1 MHVIY
6 ISKYMKDGV
15 MIADRFCIYDKRSPA
30 DDLKCFDPVIN
41 LEDSKAG
48 SVSITLPV
56 SHVAY
61 NYIVK
66 SKTMLSVYRLDDD
79 PNYEGNLLETL
90 IFEGPVRKETTTF
103 NKDKNIYVEGFF
115 SFLNETIQP
124 RREFF
129 NVTLHDFMSALISTH
144 NERMVNEPT
153 KQFILGNVEINYP
166 DVDQKGTNKSEY
178 ESTNFG
184 TTMEYFL
191 SIQEKYGGHYI
202 FSKEGGTYRIDYVK
216 DLPRNENQEILF
228 GENLLDLMS
237 ENDLT
242 DICSAVVPISSISGT
257 SLGTVG
263 EVIVSTDTSKI
274 PSRYHLNPETDEA
287 NRSNSGVYENWGTP
301 QQKLIAR
308 IYDGR
313 RLVQKD
319 GDSTRGAYDIGPLGS
334 VGDGNH
340 VIRYFV
346 DGSVDRVYLSSRLD
360 TGGFNGFW
368 CFYAYDHATD
378 LLDYRELDQNEEHW
392 DSIVDEEIDIS
403 YSSSGAK
410 HYTDRSNGSVGEIL
424 IGGYGSGIPT
434 AIKASKYSY
443 ASDPEVG
450 DILMTY
456 GYTAEGVTGQ
466 IWYNQFLYRDQNQDP
481 TYYGDP
487 HDHGAPY
494 PDPGNSMIMCVVEMA
509 IPAPEDRDYDS
520 LLITTRTRD
529 YSSPEYP
536 DVYIGDCLWVLYY
549 HQYADL
555 YQLNYERID
564 SNNVFTSVINYKIDL
579 TDPKNVGA
587 DTLRFTCFGL
597 RPPGDPDEGEAPI
610 VPVIRKCKKYV
621 GKTSEYLTVEGADP
635 TEYHDSGSLV
645 VKDDALVAKYGYI
658 ERRLEFS
665 GIEDPNVLEKRSEAY
680 LHDVQFGNVRIDA
693 KAVDLHDS
701 NVKIDALD
709 ISTSV
714 RCRSYPHNID
724 RFFEIK
730 SLTLN
735 LDYPLNNSVS
745 FAEENQGYYKGTLP
759 VSVLTTT
766 NELRNFKV
774 YGTTN
779 GLITPGGA
787 SVNDIH
793 ITIHNLISDTSQTID
808 ITRSERLIYPDY
820 VTIGINGT
828 YTDFEAGLIE
838 ITTTSMDSETGEYP
852 MVEFEYDKTKDG
864 E

>member
-6 ISKYMKDGV
+6 ISNYMKDGV

-61 NYIVK
+61 DYIVK
-66 SKTMLSVYRLDDD
+66 GKTMLSVYRLDDD
-79 PNYEGNLLETL
+79 PNYEDNLLETL
-90 IFEGPVRKETTTF
+90 IFEGPVRKETKTF

-115 SFLNETIQP
+115 SFLNETVQP

-129 NVTLHDFMSALISTH
+129 NVTLHEFMSALISTH
-144 NERMVNEPT
+144 NERMANEPS

-166 DVDQKGTNKSEY
+166 DVDQNGDNKSEY

-191 SIQEKYGGHYI
+191 AIQEKYGGHYI
-202 FSKEGGTYRIDYVK
+202 FSKEGNTYRIDYVE
-216 DLPRNENQEILF
+216 DLPRNESQEILF

-242 DICSAVVPISSISGT
+242 DICSAVVPISSVSSNSLGIAGETIVASEVPGEGIKVGPNYTYSPTYDDKNRACWAIYFHEGLPDERLIAYYYRNRTLIPRYEGAPPGEYEISGQIGDDM
-257 SLGTVG
+257 SV
-263 EVIVSTDTSKI
+263 DTG
-274 PSRYHLNPETDEA
+274 YHA
-287 NRSNSGVYENWGTP
+287 V
-301 QQKLIAR
+301 
-308 IYDGR
+308 
-313 RLVQKD
+313 
-319 GDSTRGAYDIGPLGS
+319 
-334 VGDGNH
+334 
-340 VIRYFV
+340 RYFV
-346 DGSVDRVYLSSRLD
+346 TNEDERLYISTRIDAGNIVRLWCYYGYNSNMDLLAYQEETPNQVSFVSIKDKELDFSYTPNGQDLYVDRSNN
-360 TGGFNGFW
+360 TKGE
-368 CFYAYDHATD
+368 
-378 LLDYRELDQNEEHW
+378 LLMCGQGSELRM
-392 DSIVDEEIDIS
+392 EIKRAKYS
-403 YSSSGAK
+403 YSSNPEAGDAVTSIPDNVDF
-410 HYTDRSNGSVGEIL
+410 HCTLWTDTNTFPPWKYHVYSAEDPLFSVL
-424 IGGYGSGIPT
+424 Y
-434 AIKASKYSY
+434 Y
-443 ASDPEVG
+443 
-450 DILMTY
+450 DI
-456 GYTAEGVTGQ
+456 
-466 IWYNQFLYRDQNQDP
+466 
-481 TYYGDP
+481 
-487 HDHGAPY
+487 
-494 PDPGNSMIMCVVEMA
+494 
-509 IPAPEDRDYDS
+509 PEDRDFDA
-520 LLITTRTRD
+520 LLITTRTKD
-529 YSSPEYP
+529 STHSEYP
-536 DVYIGDCLWVLYY
+536 DVYKGDCLWALYDGTNIETS
-549 HQYADL
+549 H
-555 YQLNYERID
+555 QLNYGKID
-564 SNNVFTSVINYKIDL
+564 TNKQFTSVINFKIDL
-579 TDPKNVGA
+579 TEAENVGA
-587 DTLRFTCFGL
+587 RKLAVSCWGL
-597 RPPGDPDEGEAPI
+597 RDSSDPNPYSAPI

-724 RFFEIK
+724 KFFEIK

-745 FAEENQGYYKGTLP
+745 FAEENRGYYKGTLP

-766 NELRNFKV
+766 NELRNFKL
-774 YGTTN
+774 YGTTD

-793 ITIHNLISDTSQTID
+793 ITIHNLITDTSQTID
-808 ITRSERLIYPDY
+808 IARSEKLVYPDY
-820 VTIGINGT
+820 VTISVNGT